1 MTDAVFDLERVVC
14 RVSDLN
20 DQGARGFTIGAGDWP
35 LRGFVV
41 RVGAEIR
48 GYINDC
54 PHAHHPLNLRP
65 HRFLTAD
72 GALIVCAS
80 HGALF
85 EKLTGVCVAGPCAGA
100 YLRSV
105 PLRIADGFVLLA
117 DTAAGSSPADAAESC
132 AGSPAGSSVDETPV
146 SPDTAAGPSRDGSA
160 D

>member
-1 MTDAVFDLERVVC
+1 
-14 RVSDLN
+14 
-20 DQGARGFTIGAGDWP
+20 
-35 LRGFVV
+35 V

-48 GYINDC
+48 AYVNDC
-54 PHAHHPLNLRP
+54 PHAHHPLNLLP

-105 PLRIADGFVLLA
+105 PLLIADGFVLLA
-117 DTAAGSSPADAAESC
+117 DGAAGSGAD
-132 AGSPAGSSVDETPV
+132 
-146 SPDTAAGPSRDGSA
+146 SA
-160 D
+160 SG

>member
-1 MTDAVFDLERVVC
+1 MPADLDLERVVC
-14 RVSDLN
+14 RVSDL
-20 DQGARGFTIGAGDWP
+20 DERGARGFTIGTGDWP
-35 LRGFVV
+35 LRGFIV

-48 GYINDC
+48 AYVNDC
-54 PHAHHPLNLRP
+54 PHAHHPLNLLP

-105 PLRIADGFVLLA
+105 PLLIADGFVLLA
-117 DTAAGSSPADAAESC
+117 DGAAGSGAD
-132 AGSPAGSSVDETPV
+132 
-146 SPDTAAGPSRDGSA
+146 SA
-160 D
+160 SG

>member
-1 MTDAVFDLERVVC
+1 MPADLDLERVVC

-20 DQGARGFTIGAGDWP
+20 EQGARGFTIGTGDWP
-35 LRGFVV
+35 LRGFIV

-48 GYINDC
+48 AYVNDC
-54 PHAHHPLNLRP
+54 PHAHHPLNLLP

-105 PLRIADGFVLLA
+105 PLLIADGFVLLA
-117 DTAAGSSPADAAESC
+117 DGAAGSGAD
-132 AGSPAGSSVDETPV
+132 
-146 SPDTAAGPSRDGSA
+146 SA
-160 D
+160 SG

>member
-1 MTDAVFDLERVVC
+1 MPADLDLERVVC

-20 DQGARGFTIGAGDWP
+20 EHGARAFTIGVGDWP

-41 RVGAEIR
+41 RVGAQIR
-48 GYINDC
+48 GYVNDC
-54 PHAHHPLNLRP
+54 PHAHHPLNLLP
-65 HRFLTAD
+65 HRFLTPD

-105 PLRIADGFVLLA
+105 PLLIEAGFVLLA
-117 DTAAGSSPADAAESC
+117 DGATGIPAAAAD
-132 AGSPAGSSVDETPV
+132 G
-146 SPDTAAGPSRDGSA
+146 
-160 D
+160 